1 VISAGQAHI
10 VLIGMKRASPPSPPR
25 ATRGRPRT
33 FDADAALE
41 KAMHVFW
48 KQGYE
53 GSSLDDLTAAMG
65 INRPSLYAA
74 FGNKEALFE
83 RAVDRYME
91 KYKAVTADVAAAPT
105 AREAIRRLLD
115 HAVSAASKGKVR
127 GCMLVQ
133 GALACGQASE
143 SIRRELIARRA
154 ANEAALRQRLE
165 RAEAEGEKL
174 PAPPADL
181 ARYISAVLQGMAVQS
196 SSGATAE
203 QLRGVVNVALAG
215 WPDATNR

>member
-1 VISAGQAHI
+1 VD
-10 VLIGMKRASPPSPPR
+10 V
-25 ATRGRPRT
+25 
-33 FDADAALE
+33 ALE

-48 KQGYE
+48 KHGYE

-91 KYKAVTADVAAAPT
+91 KYKALTADVATAPT
-105 AREAIRRLLD
+105 AREAVRRLFD
-115 HAVSAASKGKVR
+115 HAVNAATKGKVR

-133 GALACGQASE
+133 GALACGEASE

-154 ANEAALRQRLE
+154 SNEAALRKRFE
-165 RAEAEGEKL
+165 RAAEAGEKL

-196 SSGATAE
+196 SSGATAD
-203 QLRGVVNVALAG
+203 QLRAIANVALTG
-215 WPDATNR
+215 WPAE